1 VAPSLY
7 FAPMREVPAAPPL
20 SCFYRPRAFLAM
32 LRPAAVKLNNKGQ
45 HDRWPVGVHF
55 CRLSF
60 FMLSAAILS
69 DMT

>member
-1 VAPSLY
+1 
-7 FAPMREVPAAPPL
+7 MKEVSTAPPL
-20 SCFYRPRAFLAM
+20 RCFYRPRAFLVM
-32 LRPAAVKLNNKGQ
+32 LRPAAGKLNNKGQ

-55 CRLSF
+55 CMLSF